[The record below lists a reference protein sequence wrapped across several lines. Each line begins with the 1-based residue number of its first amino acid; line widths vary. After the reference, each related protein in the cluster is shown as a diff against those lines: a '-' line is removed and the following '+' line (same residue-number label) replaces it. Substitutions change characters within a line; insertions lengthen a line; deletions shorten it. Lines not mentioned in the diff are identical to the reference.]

1 MNCPKLEVVDMDALQ
16 DYSDP
21 NYYQMFRGCR
31 KLNTL
36 KVSHWGCPTL
46 SSGTTTA
53 KNRYMFLET
62 CEDSSGLDIYISS
75 YQFTWLG
82 NYFNATMNASG
93 FVTRHNPNL

>member
-36 KVSHWGCPTL
+36 KVSHWYCPTL
-46 SSGTTTA
+46 SSGTTTT
-53 KNRYMFLET
+53 KNRYMFLGT
-62 CEDSSGLDIYISS
+62 CEESTGLDIYISS
-75 YQFTWLG
+75 SQFTWLG
-82 NYFNATMNASG
+82 YYFNETMKASG